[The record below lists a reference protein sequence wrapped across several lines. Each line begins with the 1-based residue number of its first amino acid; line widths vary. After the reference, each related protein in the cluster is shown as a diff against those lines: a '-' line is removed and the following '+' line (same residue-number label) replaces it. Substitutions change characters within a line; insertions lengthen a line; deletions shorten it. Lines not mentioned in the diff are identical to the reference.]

1 MFRALVILVPA
12 LLTAACGT
20 RPQTTERKGRIIAL
34 TDSILTAGGTDTVR
48 FGRLGSGEI
57 AQLRIWLAN
66 DASHPVA
73 VASYRR
79 SCGCTS
85 LEFDSQPIA
94 PGDARQVT
102 LTFDSRGEWGWQ
114 LKTLDISLA
123 GAQQPLR
130 LLVEADIK

>member
-1 MFRALVILVPA
+1 MLRVC
-12 LLTAACGT
+12 LLLLLAASLAACGA
-20 RPQTTERKGRIIAL
+20 RQVKTERKGRIITL
-34 TDSILTAGGTDTVR
+34 TDKILDTGGTDTVR

-66 DASHPVA
+66 DASRPVA

>member
-1 MFRALVILVPA
+1 MFRALAILVPA

-34 TDSILTAGGTDTVR
+34 TDSVLTAGGTDT
-48 FGRLGSGEI
+48 
-57 AQLRIWLAN
+57 
-66 DASHPVA
+66 
-73 VASYRR
+73 
-79 SCGCTS
+79 
-85 LEFDSQPIA
+85 
-94 PGDARQVT
+94 GDARQVT

>member
-1 MFRALVILVPA
+1 MFRALAILVPA

-34 TDSILTAGGTDTVR
+34 TDSILTAGSTDTVR

-85 LEFDSQPIA
+85 LEFASHPIA

-102 LTFDSRGEWGWQ
+102 LTFDPRGEWGWQ

>member
-1 MFRALVILVPA
+1 MFRALAILVPA

-34 TDSILTAGGTDTVR
+34 TDSVLTAGGIDTVR

-66 DASHPVA
+66 DASRPVA

-85 LEFDSQPIA
+85 LEFGSQPIA

>member
-1 MFRALVILVPA
+1 MFRALAILVPA

-66 DASHPVA
+66 DASRPVA

-85 LEFDSQPIA
+85 LEFDPQPIA

>member
-1 MFRALVILVPA
+1 MFRALAILVPA

-34 TDSILTAGGTDTVR
+34 TDSVLTAGGTDTVR

-57 AQLRIWLAN
+57 AVLRLWLAN
-66 DASHPVA
+66 DASRPVA
-73 VASYRR
+73 VTSYQRN
-79 SCGCTS
+79 CGCTT

-94 PGDARQVT
+94 PGDARQVE
-102 LTFDSRGEWGWQ
+102 LTFDSRGERGWQ
-114 LKTLDISLA
+114 LKVLEIMLA

-130 LLVEADIK
+130 LLVEADVE

>member
-1 MFRALVILVPA
+1 MFRALAILVPA

-34 TDSILTAGGTDTVR
+34 TDSVLTAGGTDTVR

-66 DASHPVA
+66 DASRPVA

-79 SCGCTS
+79 SCGCTT
-85 LEFDSQPIA
+85 LEFDAQPIA

-102 LTFDSRGEWGWQ
+102 LTFDSRGERGWQ
-114 LKTLDISLA
+114 LKALDITLA
-123 GAQQPLR
+123 GGQRPLR
-130 LLVEADIK
+130 LFVEADIK